1 MSGLTDDEKK
11 VVSDLSQKFE
21 DVASFRTKSGD
32 LIVVRKCNPAER
44 SRLVDR
50 ISDQKS
56 GKQTSTMSAT
66 MKELT
71 LSCVVY
77 PEKDTARGLLE
88 RYPAL
93 YDKFANRA
101 YELAGGDV
109 EELGKD

>member
-1 MSGLTDDEKK
+1 MSALTDDEKAI
-11 VVSDLSQKFE
+11 VQKLAEQYE
-21 DVASFRTKSGD
+21 DVAPFRLKSGD
-32 LIVVRKCNPAER
+32 LVVVRKCNPAER

-50 ISDQKS
+50 ISDQKA
-56 GKQTSTMSAT
+56 GKGTSTMSAT

-77 PEKDTARGLLE
+77 PEKTAAKGLLE
-88 RYPAL
+88 RYSAL
-93 YDKFANRA
+93 YDKFANKA